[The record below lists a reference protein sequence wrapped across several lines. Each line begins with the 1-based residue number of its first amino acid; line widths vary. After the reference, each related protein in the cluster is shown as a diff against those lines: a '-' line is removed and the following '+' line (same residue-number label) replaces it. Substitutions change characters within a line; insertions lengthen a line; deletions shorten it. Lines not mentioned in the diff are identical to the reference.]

1 MLNLVSIQ
9 VTKFGPS
16 SLVHMSHD
24 SHYYLSTA
32 SVLLHVEKGHT
43 QKMKILDSISRPAAL

>member
-16 SLVHMSHD
+16 SLVHMTQ
-24 SHYYLSTA
+24 YYLSTA
-32 SVLLHVEKGHT
+32 SLVLHVEKGHT
-43 QKMKILDSISRPAAL
+43 QKMKILDSISRPTAL